1 MKRFN
6 LITGTVMALAIT
18 TGTVQAQQFV
28 DKKQTDVHVMSK
40 TYTWPQD
47 QAVLQKLDQWQDLKF
62 GVLFHWG
69 LYSVK
74 GINESWPLCSE
85 ERFLKRRKSIQPQMN
100 YEEFKQWY
108 WGQINNFNPTEF
120 NPEEWADI
128 MKDAGMKY
136 VVFTTKHHDGFC
148 MFDTQTTSFSI
159 AHGPFSNNPKKD
171 VAYHVFDAF
180 RKKDFMIGAYFSKP
194 DWHCEYYWNP
204 DMATPDRNVNYQ
216 IKLHKEWWRKFQ
228 EYTARQIDEL
238 TTRYGQIDIL
248 WLDGGQVR
256 PDNGQDIHLDRII
269 DKARQKQPGMLAVD
283 RTVPGRNE
291 NYATPEMRIPSTQL
305 NYPWESNLQLANGWG
320 WRKNSIYK
328 SPQTIIN
335 NLIEITA
342 KGGALLLGVGPT
354 PQGTIEEKA
363 AICLRQVGE
372 WVKSYGKAIY
382 ATRITPHYNDGNVWF
397 TTSKDHKTLYALYAL
412 PEGETLPSTI
422 TWKGNEPKGAIRLI
436 KGNRK
441 VKHTC
446 KNGIITV
453 ELPKELKNEPI
464 AFYYNR
470 K

>member
-1 MKRFN
+1 MKKFN

-47 QAVLQKLDQWQDLKF
+47 QAVLQKLDQWQNLKF

-171 VAYHVFDAF
+171 VSYHVFDAF

-228 EYTARQIDEL
+228 
-238 TTRYGQIDIL
+238 
-248 WLDGGQVR
+248 
-256 PDNGQDIHLDRII
+256 
-269 DKARQKQPGMLAVD
+269 
-283 RTVPGRNE
+283 
-291 NYATPEMRIPSTQL
+291 
-305 NYPWESNLQLANGWG
+305 
-320 WRKNSIYK
+320 
-328 SPQTIIN
+328 
-335 NLIEITA
+335 
-342 KGGALLLGVGPT
+342 
-354 PQGTIEEKA
+354 
-363 AICLRQVGE
+363 
-372 WVKSYGKAIY
+372 
-382 ATRITPHYNDGNVWF
+382 
-397 TTSKDHKTLYALYAL
+397 
-412 PEGETLPSTI
+412 
-422 TWKGNEPKGAIRLI
+422 
-436 KGNRK
+436 
-441 VKHTC
+441 
-446 KNGIITV
+446 
-453 ELPKELKNEPI
+453 
-464 AFYYNR
+464 
-470 K
+470 

>member
-1 MKRFN
+1 
-6 LITGTVMALAIT
+6 
-18 TGTVQAQQFV
+18 
-28 DKKQTDVHVMSK
+28 
-40 TYTWPQD
+40 
-47 QAVLQKLDQWQDLKF
+47 
-62 GVLFHWG
+62 
-69 LYSVK
+69 
-74 GINESWPLCSE
+74 
-85 ERFLKRRKSIQPQMN
+85 MN

-320 WRKNSIYK
+320 WRKTVYINLHKPLSI
-328 SPQTIIN
+328 T
-335 NLIEITA
+335 
-342 KGGALLLGVGPT
+342 
-354 PQGTIEEKA
+354 
-363 AICLRQVGE
+363 
-372 WVKSYGKAIY
+372 
-382 ATRITPHYNDGNVWF
+382 
-397 TTSKDHKTLYALYAL
+397 
-412 PEGETLPSTI
+412 
-422 TWKGNEPKGAIRLI
+422 
-436 KGNRK
+436 
-441 VKHTC
+441 
-446 KNGIITV
+446 
-453 ELPKELKNEPI
+453 
-464 AFYYNR
+464 
-470 K
+470 

>member
-108 WGQINNFNPTEF
+108 WGQINNFNPTKF

-320 WRKNSIYK
+320 WRKTVYINLHKPLSI
-328 SPQTIIN
+328 T
-335 NLIEITA
+335 
-342 KGGALLLGVGPT
+342 
-354 PQGTIEEKA
+354 
-363 AICLRQVGE
+363 
-372 WVKSYGKAIY
+372 
-382 ATRITPHYNDGNVWF
+382 
-397 TTSKDHKTLYALYAL
+397 
-412 PEGETLPSTI
+412 
-422 TWKGNEPKGAIRLI
+422 
-436 KGNRK
+436 
-441 VKHTC
+441 
-446 KNGIITV
+446 
-453 ELPKELKNEPI
+453 
-464 AFYYNR
+464 
-470 K
+470 